1 MAEPQYLFGEIP
13 LSRAAFDRWLKSEF
27 TIAEASG
34 HTQKLQQQTIAQSFL
49 TYLNAPSDELRFLL
63 LHDKQQA
70 VLRCGLWLVSD
81 ELSDHILHL
90 VEILKTTASFVARNT
105 TATVIYGENI
115 AGTLIVEKDKSTLS
129 DKVTRFDTPNWAQEW
144 LQELE
149 DASEDNIKKW
159 IDSKLWN
166 QTKRQYNIYLRNA
179 TPDNRIHIKNTD
191 FFSNGTQVV
200 SWENEVLPNANPF
213 TFKRIFTDS
222 LNNIYSDNNS
232 VWLHPKLSLN
242 MPILIDT
249 NLLGKTIRLLEG
261 DYDTDFI
268 LQIDNTLWF
277 SVIENRQFKL
287 GSITVDMATFQKI
300 NDSHYIDKNA
310 FYGSNHQQGVFK
322 IEGVDPRTVTK
333 FDNIF
338 SISGNQVFYYNGV
351 LEHADAATFRQQEN
365 YYLDKKHVW
374 EGTKLLEGFDP
385 HSFEIVDWRLGLVK
399 DANNVRICWKN
410 IENADA
416 STVELIDVYHGAY
429 WRDKQHIWYFNQQLQ
444 PLTLPDDGELYFY
457 PKSNFCRVG
466 QNIWCQAHLL
476 EGVDVET
483 FTVIKP
489 TIGRDKNYYYYEE
502 HRYTHQ
508 EYAEKD
514 VERYYTFG

>member
-13 LSRAAFDRWLKSEF
+13 LSRAAFERWLKSEF

-34 HTQKLQQQTIAQSFL
+34 HAQKLQQQTIAQSFL

-81 ELSDHILHL
+81 ELSDNILHL

-333 FDNIF
+333 FDKHIFNI
-338 SISGNQVFYYNGV
+338 G
-351 LEHADAATFRQQEN
+351 
-365 YYLDKKHVW
+365 
-374 EGTKLLEGFDP
+374 
-385 HSFEIVDWRLGLVK
+385 
-399 DANNVRICWKN
+399 
-410 IENADA
+410 
-416 STVELIDVYHGAY
+416 
-429 WRDKQHIWYFNQQLQ
+429 
-444 PLTLPDDGELYFY
+444 
-457 PKSNFCRVG
+457 
-466 QNIWCQAHLL
+466 
-476 EGVDVET
+476 
-483 FTVIKP
+483 
-489 TIGRDKNYYYYEE
+489 
-502 HRYTHQ
+502 
-508 EYAEKD
+508 
-514 VERYYTFG
+514 